1 MATTATLEDNY
12 QVRPVSVD
20 QRPGMTLYVRTFRVP
35 AYALD
40 SLKPSIGDTFST
52 DSAQRVVA
60 ATPSRQKGALAA
72 FLVVT
77 YKKLV
82 ASGSGI

>member
-1 MATTATLEDNY
+1 MATTATLENNY
-12 QVRPVSVD
+12 QVRPASVV
-20 QRPGMTLYVRTFRVP
+20 QRPGMTLYVRTFKVP
-35 AYALD
+35 ADALD
-40 SLKPSIGDTFST
+40 SLKPSIGDTFSS
-52 DSAQRVVA
+52 DSTQRVID
-60 ATPSRQKGALAA
+60 ATPSRRKGALAA